1 MKLSGREKATIFL
14 SILGP
19 ETSAQILRYLPG
31 EVADLIA
38 SGINHLPTPTPE
50 ALGAVLGDF
59 RSYLALPAPGRKPP
73 PSLQAKPELPREALE
88 KMPPREVLLSAP
100 IKRLSFILAEE
111 SPQMIAYVL
120 SYFPEDR
127 IEEVIL
133 NLSPLKVQIEE
144 KLREI
149 VKSPLTP
156 KFEERIFKHFA
167 DKLWA

>member
-50 ALGAVLGDF
+50 ALGAVLEDF
-59 RSYLALPAPGRKPP
+59 KSYLALPAPGKKPP
-73 PSLQAKPELPREALE
+73 PPLQAKPEISRE
-88 KMPPREVLLSAP
+88 MPPREMLLTAP
-100 IKRLSFILAEE
+100 IKRLAFILAEE
-111 SPQMIAYVL
+111 SPQMIAYIL

-127 IEEVIL
+127 REEVIL
-133 NLSPLKVQIEE
+133 NLSPLKTQIEE
-144 KLREI
+144 KLKDIAR
-149 VKSPLTP
+149 SPLTP